1 MKRIYLYKMVCD
13 NGGAPC
19 VQHGLLSLAICKPK
33 IRNKAKKGD
42 LLLGF
47 VGKTMKR
54 KDDRPPAG
62 ALIYAARITDVLCAT
77 EYYDG
82 RYQGKR
88 NDAIYRWNGSDFEC
102 LKNDFHEPDDK
113 EHDLGKC
120 PDQSKVLLSSDY
132 RYFGRSAR
140 MWPHYQLV
148 NDCISKLMQGHRV
161 NHSNALA
168 DELDR
173 LENEVWEIPNPGDC
187 EPIQEPD
194 LISVSD
200 EDEGSCVVK
209 CRR

>member
-19 VQHGLLSLAICKPK
+19 VHHSLLSLAICKPK
-33 IRNKAKKGD
+33 IRNTATKGD

-47 VGKTMKR
+47 VGMTMKR
-54 KDDRPPAG
+54 EDGRPLAG
-62 ALIYAARITDVLCAT
+62 ALIYAAHVTDVLYAK

-102 LKNDFHEPDDK
+102 LENGFHKPKDK
-113 EHDLGKC
+113 KHDLGEC
-120 PDQSKVLLSSDY
+120 PDQSKVLMSGDY

-140 MWPHYQLV
+140 MWSNYQLV
-148 NDCISKLMQGHRV
+148 NSCISKLMRGHRV
-161 NHSNALA
+161 NHSEALV
-168 DELDR
+168 DELNR
-173 LENEVWEIPNPGDC
+173 LENEIWEVPNLGDG